1 MSGIKR
7 YAYYF
12 GSILTLFR
20 GVRRPFRLIPLFLKS
35 KQSQPQLLELR
46 HSGQKMWVRGRM
58 DAWSVKESMLDRF
71 YERFGTKVQSDWT
84 VVDVGAAI
92 GEFTVLAAKEAKQG
106 QVFAIEPNPESIA
119 LLKRNLQANDIANV
133 ILIQKGLWRENGQQT
148 LNLINQEPLQAMTL
162 GLEAADSKQIG
173 FETQTLEDFI
183 KEFQIVQIDLLK
195 SDCEGAEYDFLLI
208 SSPNVLQI
216 IKRIVM
222 EYHDLDE
229 NRHHQKLKEFLIA
242 NGYQVSLVP
251 NWVHPHIGY
260 LFAKR
265 TSSD

>member
-1 MSGIKR
+1 
-7 YAYYF
+7 
-12 GSILTLFR
+12 
-20 GVRRPFRLIPLFLKS
+20 
-35 KQSQPQLLELR
+35 
-46 HSGQKMWVRGRM
+46 MWVRGRM

-106 QVFAIEPNPESIA
+106 QVFAIEPNAESIA

-162 GLEAADSKQIG
+162 GSEIADFKQMS
-173 FETQTLEDFI
+173 FETQTLADFI
-183 KEFQIVQIDLLK
+183 KDYQIDRIDLLK
-195 SDCEGAEYDFLLI
+195 SDCEGAEYDFLLS
-208 SSPNVLQI
+208 SSPNVLRNIQ
-216 IKRIVM
+216 RIVM

-229 NRHHQKLKEFLIA
+229 VRHHKQLQEFLIA

-260 LFAKR
+260 LYAER
-265 TSSD
+265 SSSE